1 MLEGKKKRRGEERRG
16 VEFLA
21 DSATTSQ
28 QRSSICK
35 AGFRVSVQVPA
46 CSGQLTV
53 NIPTPG
59 PSGPRQ

>member
-1 MLEGKKKRRGEERRG
+1 MEGKKKKERRG
-16 VEFLA
+16 GEFLA

-28 QRSSICK
+28 QRSIICK
-35 AGFRVSVQVPA
+35 AGFGVSVQVSA
-46 CSGQLTV
+46 CSAQLTV